1 MLASL
6 LASRRTAPAALL
18 ARRLARPLSGPAQP
32 AFSEL
37 TALSGVDGRYAGKVG
52 GLRPIFSEYGLIR
65 HRVLVEVRWLQQ
77 LSRLPEVPEVP
88 ALSAEDSAALDAVCD
103 GFCEADALRVKEIER
118 TTNHDVKAVEYFLKE
133 RASESSPSLA
143 AKAEFFHFACTS
155 EDINNLAY
163 GLMLRR
169 AREEVVLPEMDAV
182 LAAVRAVARE
192 HADTPMLARTHGQ
205 PATPTTLG
213 KEMAN
218 FVHRLE
224 RQRDQFSRVEITGKF
239 NGAVGCYNAH
249 VAAYPDA
256 DWPALARRFVEDGLG
271 LEFSPYTTQIEP
283 HDMIA
288 ELFDAAKRFNSVL
301 LDLDRDVWGYVSQGW
316 FRQRAVEG
324 EVGSSTM
331 PHKVNP
337 IDFENSEGNLGL
349 ANAVMAHLS
358 EKLPVSRFQRDLSD
372 STVLRSVGVGL
383 AHSVVAYRACV
394 RGLGRVDADRG
405 RMQAAL
411 DDNWEVLAEPIQTV
425 MRKHDVP
432 GAYERLKDL
441 TRGERLGA
449 EKMRAFVES
458 LRGEIPCEEVERL
471 LRLRP
476 ETYVGVAPELARA
489 V

>member
-1 MLASL
+1 MCRRRKLAALAVAKAASNAPSRARAMLASL

-18 ARRLARPLSGPAQP
+18 ARRLARPLSGPAGP

-118 TTNHDVKAVEYFLKE
+118 TTNHDVKAVEYFIKE

-192 HADTPMLARTHGQ
+192 HADTPMLAPHPGQ

-271 LEFSPYTTQIEP
+271 LEFSPYDADRAAR
-283 HDMIA
+283 HDRGA
-288 ELFDAAKRFNSVL
+288 LRRGQAVQLRTAGPRPRRL
-301 LDLDRDVWGYVSQGW
+301 GYVSQGW

-324 EVGSSTM
+324 EIGSSTM

-337 IDFENSEGNLGL
+337 IDFEQANLGL

-358 EKLPVSRFQRDLSD
+358 EAAVSRLLGPSD
-372 STVLRSVGVGL
+372 STVLRSVSVGL
-383 AHSVVAYRACV
+383 AHSVVRTGRACGASGASTPTAGGC
-394 RGLGRVDADRG
+394 RRRSTTTGRCSPSRSG
-405 RMQAAL
+405 R
-411 DDNWEVLAEPIQTV
+411 
-425 MRKHDVP
+425 
-432 GAYERLKDL
+432 
-441 TRGERLGA
+441 
-449 EKMRAFVES
+449 
-458 LRGEIPCEEVERL
+458 
-471 LRLRP
+471 
-476 ETYVGVAPELARA
+476 
-489 V
+489 